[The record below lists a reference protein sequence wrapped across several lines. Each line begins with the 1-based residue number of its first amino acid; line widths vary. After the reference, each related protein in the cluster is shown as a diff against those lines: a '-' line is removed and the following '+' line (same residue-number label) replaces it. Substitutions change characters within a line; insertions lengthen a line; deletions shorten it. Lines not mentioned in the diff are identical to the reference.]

1 MNKKT
6 KIITNETMDQLT
18 TEATVMIC
26 ATDNGFVLK
35 GSTPNILSLYSSM
48 TREMLNLN
56 HVTKEDL
63 DRAYKMSFMNE
74 DELTK
79 LLDETMDKSLDKLL
93 DSMLKELTE
102 LKERKEKNKKS
113 SE

>member
-1 MNKKT
+1 MDKKN

-35 GSTPNILSLYSSM
+35 GSTPNILSLYSAM

-74 DELTK
+74 DELPK

-102 LKERKEKNKKS
+102 LKEKNKKS